1 MFHKS
6 WGWLVLGLIVTGSV
20 LGGLTPAAASAGPY
34 AVAPVLPTDNAPHT
48 GFFQL
53 KVQPAARRTLPLKIT
68 NLSAHTA
75 TYIVTP
81 HMAATNS
88 NGTIDD
94 TLDNHSAQL
103 PVQTAQLFHPSQSQ
117 HVTVGPHT
125 TKRVTV
131 DLTMPSRRFTGI
143 LMATLAVHQ
152 VEKGAPHRTQRPHV
166 TIATAFAIGV
176 VVYNHLPSNPLD
188 SVLRFQHVGYQAAN
202 GHPALALTIDN
213 RTPNIVGQG
222 RLTATLT
229 DQLGHSVHRFRQ
241 GQLLF
246 APRNQFA
253 LTLNLNRQELSA
265 GHYTLAGQLT
275 TQGGVRHPFR
285 LPVTITRQAVAAV
298 HHQLPP
304 TPRAPLNGWVLGI
317 IGLLVL
323 TTGGL
328 AGLTLHLWRGQRAVA
343 IPRRE

>member
-34 AVAPVLPTDNAPHT
+34 AVAPVLPADNAPHT

-53 KVQPAARRTLPLKIT
+53 KIQPAARRTLPLKIT

-117 HVTVGPHT
+117 RVTVGPHT

-143 LMATLAVHQ
+143 LMATLAVHP
-152 VEKGAPHRTQRPHV
+152 VEKGAPHHTQRPHV

-229 DQLGHSVHRFRQ
+229 DYLGHAVHRFRQ
-241 GQLLF
+241 DQLLF
-246 APRNQFA
+246 APPQSICVDPEPEPPRTVRGPLHASGPADHSGRRPPSVSITRDHHPAGGRRRSSPVTPDAPSASQRLGARHYRITGPDDRWPGRIDPSFVE
-253 LTLNLNRQELSA
+253 RSA
-265 GHYTLAGQLT
+265 G
-275 TQGGVRHPFR
+275 RR
-285 LPVTITRQAVAAV
+285 D
-298 HHQLPP
+298 PP
-304 TPRAPLNGWVLGI
+304 A
-317 IGLLVL
+317 
-323 TTGGL
+323 
-328 AGLTLHLWRGQRAVA
+328 
-343 IPRRE
+343 